1 MDEERNGRAVYLCRE
16 RTSNQTLRPMTK
28 IYSTVLGILIAGT
41 GVMAQSKTQLPR
53 EFRVKP
59 TLDRVNASST
69 QRGAAIWC
77 DDFSDASNW
86 EFGTLDGTVNNWV
99 IGTAVPDGDFPI
111 AAIQSTTAANGY
123 ALFDSDL
130 FCTTDNG
137 YVQMASPVD
146 CQGVSNV
153 VVVFE
158 QYYRQFLGNCFLDVS
173 IDGSNWTEFWI
184 NGNTEGA
191 QNLLNVNAATA
202 NPQTVEVN
210 ISSVA
215 GNQSSVWVRF
225 RYVGACDYAWMV
237 DDVCI
242 VEQAP
247 VDLVMLDGFLTHT
260 GTGEE
265 YGRIP
270 QDQLNPTMLV
280 GGTFVNNGSSTLTNV
295 TVTMTL
301 RNSSNAVVSTAST
314 TEASL
319 ASGATSALEA
329 EINTSAF
336 SSEDIYTATF
346 TATCAQSADD
356 VNPSNNT
363 FLRAF
368 EVTNGRYSIDG
379 IGNHP
384 AGYEVLNSLGTN
396 SFTGA
401 EDGLQVMSYYE
412 VIDPI
417 TVYGIE
423 VALAFGTE
431 VGGFAI
437 ANILDTTDVFAATTN
452 LNNPLVETQAYDV
465 TEADLDNGALRLMFD
480 NAYTLPAGG
489 YYGNV
494 VLNSNAGAGHIRVLD
509 DQTVPQP
516 GFVSLIFIAG
526 DDLFTNG
533 IASAVRLITEPLNVG
548 VSESSDPE
556 GVSLFPNP
564 TNGVIN
570 IRTRDLEVYN
580 VEVFG
585 LAGEL
590 VRSERINGTS
600 TMDISELAKGHL
612 ERIDSAKKRR
622 TSAAVIR

>member
-1 MDEERNGRAVYLCRE
+1 
-16 RTSNQTLRPMTK
+16 MTK
-28 IYSTVLGILIAGT
+28 IYSTVLGLLIAGG
-41 GVMAQSKTQLPR
+41 GVMAQSKTQLPL
-53 EFRVKP
+53 EYRVKP
-59 TLDRVNASST
+59 TLDRVTSSSSAE
-69 QRGAAIWC
+69 RGDAIWC
-77 DDFSDASNW
+77 DDFSDANTW
-86 EFGTLDGTVNNWV
+86 ELGTLDGTTNNWV

-111 AAIQSTTAANGY
+111 AAITSTTAANGY

-137 YVQMASPVD
+137 YVQMATPVD
-146 CQGVSNV
+146 LQGISNV

-158 QYYRQFLGNCFLDVS
+158 QYYRQFQGACFMDVS
-173 IDGSNWTEFWI
+173 TDGSTWNEILVNGEPATGAI
-184 NGNTEGA
+184 NEI
-191 QNLLNVNAATA
+191 NVNAATS

-210 ISSVA
+210 ISAIA
-215 GNQSSVWVRF
+215 GNQSSVWIRF

-242 VEQAP
+242 IEQAP

-270 QDQLNPTMLV
+270 QDQLNPTMLA
-280 GGTFVNNGSSTLTNV
+280 GGSFVNNGSSTLTNV
-295 TVTMTL
+295 VVTMTL
-301 RNSSNAVVSTAST
+301 RNSSNAVVATAST

-319 ASGATSALEA
+319 ASGAISALEA
-329 EINTSAF
+329 EINTADF
-336 SSEDIYTATF
+336 NSEDVYTATF
-346 TATCAQSADD
+346 TATCDQIADD
-356 VNPSNNT
+356 VNPGNNEY
-363 FLRAF
+363 LRAF
-368 EVTNGRYSIDG
+368 EVTNARYSGDG

-401 EDGLQVMSYYE
+401 EDGLQVMTYYE

-417 TVYGIE
+417 DVYGIE
-423 VALAFGTE
+423 VELAFGTAI
-431 VGGFAI
+431 GGFAI
-437 ANILDTTDVFAATTN
+437 GNILDTTDVFAATTN
-452 LNNPLVETQAYDV
+452 VNNPLVESPAFDV
-465 TEADLDNGALRLMFD
+465 VQDDLDNGVLRLMFD
-480 NAYTLPAGG
+480 NVYNLPAGG

-516 GFVSLIFIAG
+516 DIMSLIYIPG
-526 DDLFTNG
+526 DDLYING
-533 IASAVRLITEPLNVG
+533 IASAVRLITQPLNVS
-548 VSESSDPE
+548 VSEASDLE

-564 TNGVIN
+564 TNGVLN

-585 LAGEL
+585 VAGEL

-600 TMDISELAKGHL
+600 TMDISELAKGVYTV
-612 ERIDSAKKRR
+612 RIFNNNGTLTQRV
-622 TSAAVIR
+622 TLQ